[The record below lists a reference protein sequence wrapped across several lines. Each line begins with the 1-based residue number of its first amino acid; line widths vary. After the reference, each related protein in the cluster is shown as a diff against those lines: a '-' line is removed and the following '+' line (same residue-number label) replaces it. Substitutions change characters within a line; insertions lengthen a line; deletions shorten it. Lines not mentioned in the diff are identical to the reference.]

1 MAAKDKIIFALDV
14 ANADEAAKWVSVLK
28 GRVGFFKIGL
38 ELFTAAG
45 PDVVGMVKEAGI
57 KVFLDLKFHDIP
69 NTVAGAV
76 RSAVRLGVD
85 MMTLHLSGGRA
96 MIAAGVEAARE
107 ESANLGI
114 KRPKIIGVSVLTSLG
129 DNDMK
134 ELGFRSNAVEQ
145 VMTLLDV
152 ALKSG
157 ADGMVCSAADLDRIK
172 PLTPKGFTI
181 ITPGIRPA
189 GADKGDQSRIA
200 APASAIKGGSSLLV
214 IGRPISAATD
224 PLKAVE
230 LITSEIETAS

>member
-14 ANADEAAKWVSVLK
+14 ANTDEAAKWVSVLK

-45 PDVVGMVKEAGI
+45 PDIVGMVKEAGI

-107 ESANLGI
+107 ESGNLGI

-134 ELGFRSNAVEQ
+134 ELGFRANAVEQ
-145 VMTLLDV
+145 VMTLLEV

-172 PLTPKGFTI
+172 PFTPKGFTI

-189 GADKGDQSRIA
+189 GADKDDQSRIA
-200 APASAIKGGSSLLV
+200 TPASAIKAGSSLLV
-214 IGRPISAATD
+214 IGRPISAAAD
-224 PLKAVE
+224 PVKAVE
-230 LITSEIETAS
+230 LITSEIETAA

>member
-14 ANADEAAKWVSVLK
+14 ANKDEAAKWISILK

-45 PDVVGMVKEAGI
+45 PDIVSQVKEAGI

-85 MMTLHLSGGRA
+85 MMTLHLSGGNA
-96 MIAAGVEAARE
+96 MIAAGVDTARE
-107 ESANLGI
+107 ESANLGL

-129 DNDMK
+129 DSDMK

-145 VMTLLDV
+145 VMTLLSV

-157 ADGMVCSAADLDRIK
+157 ADGMVCSPADLNRVR
-172 PLTPKGFTI
+172 PLAPKGFTI
-181 ITPGIRPA
+181 ITPGVRPA
-189 GADKGDQSRIA
+189 GADKGDQSRVA
-200 APASAIKGGSSLLV
+200 TPASAIKAGSNLLV
-214 IGRPISAATD
+214 VGRPISAAMD
-224 PLKAVE
+224 PVKAVE
-230 LITSEIETAS
+230 LIASEMEATG

>member
-14 ANADEAAKWVSVLK
+14 ADKDEAGKWISVLK

-45 PDVVGMVKEAGI
+45 PDIVSLVKEAGI

-85 MMTLHLSGGRA
+85 MMTLHLSGGST

-129 DNDMK
+129 DSDMK

-145 VMTLLDV
+145 VMTLLSV

-157 ADGMVCSAADLDRIK
+157 ADGMVCSPADLDSVK
-172 PLTPKGFTI
+172 PHAPKGFTI

-189 GADKGDQSRIA
+189 GADKGDQSRVA
-200 APASAIKGGSSLLV
+200 TPASAIKAGSSLLV
-214 IGRPISAATD
+214 IGRPISAAAD
-224 PLKAVE
+224 PVKALE
-230 LITSEIETAS
+230 LIASEMELAS

>member
-14 ANADEAAKWVSVLK
+14 ANKDEAEKWIKVLK

-45 PDVVGMVKEAGI
+45 PDIVSLVKESGI

-76 RSAVRLGVD
+76 RSASRLGVD
-85 MMTLHLSGGRA
+85 MMTLHLSGGIA
-96 MIAAGVEAARE
+96 MVAAGVDAARE

-129 DNDMK
+129 DSDMK
-134 ELGFRSNAVEQ
+134 ELGIRSNAAEQ
-145 VMTLLDV
+145 VQTLLSV

-157 ADGMVCSAADLDRIK
+157 AEGMVCSPADLGRIK
-172 PLTPKGFTI
+172 PLAPKGFTI
-181 ITPGIRPA
+181 ITPGVRPA
-189 GADKGDQSRIA
+189 GADKGDQSRVA
-200 APASAIKGGSSLLV
+200 TPASAIKAGSSLLV
-214 IGRPISAATD
+214 IGRPISSAAD
-224 PLKAVE
+224 PVKAVE
-230 LITSEIETAS
+230 LIASEIETAG

>member
-14 ANADEAAKWVSVLK
+14 ANKEEAAKWISILK

-45 PDVVGMVKEAGI
+45 PDIVSQVKEAGI
-57 KVFLDLKFHDIP
+57 RVFLDLKFHDIP

-85 MMTLHLSGGRA
+85 MMTLHLSGGNA
-96 MIAAGVEAARE
+96 MIAAGVGAARE
-107 ESANLGI
+107 ESANLGL

-129 DNDMK
+129 DSDMK

-145 VMTLLDV
+145 VITLLSV

-157 ADGMVCSAADLDRIK
+157 ADGMVCSPADLDRVR
-172 PLTPKGFTI
+172 PLAPKGFTV
-181 ITPGIRPA
+181 ITPGVRPA
-189 GADKGDQSRIA
+189 GADKGDQSRVA
-200 APASAIKGGSSLLV
+200 TPASAIKAGSSLLV
-214 IGRPISAATD
+214 IGRPISAAID
-224 PLKAVE
+224 PVKAVE
-230 LITSEIETAS
+230 LIVSEMEAAG

>member
-14 ANADEAAKWVSVLK
+14 ANTDEAAKWVSVLK

-38 ELFTAAG
+38 ELFTATG
-45 PDVVGMVKEAGI
+45 PDIVGLVKEAGI

-85 MMTLHLSGGRA
+85 MMTLHLSGGKA

-114 KRPKIIGVSVLTSLG
+114 TRPKIIGVSVLTSLG
-129 DNDMK
+129 DSDMK
-134 ELGFRSNAVEQ
+134 ELGFRANAVEQ
-145 VMTLLDV
+145 VMSLLDV

-172 PLTPKGFTI
+172 PLALKGFTI

-189 GADKGDQSRIA
+189 GVDKGDQSRIA
-200 APASAIKGGSSLLV
+200 TPASAIKAGSSLLV
-214 IGRPISAATD
+214 IGRPISAAAD
-224 PLKAVE
+224 PVKAVE
-230 LITSEIETAS
+230 LIATEIETAG